1 MIIGLIKI
9 FFYSFLLYIAWT
21 TLKVLFSILLVVLQ
35 FRKAVK
41 TATASAG
48 NPGNPPPRTN
58 TPGGVE
64 EMALDPTCGSYVSV
78 GHALSADFRGER
90 HYFCSPK
97 CLDDYR
103 LKIGG

>member
-9 FFYSFLLYIAWT
+9 FFYAFLLYIGWT
-21 TLKVLFSILLVVLQ
+21 ILKVLFSILLIALQ

-41 TATASAG
+41 TATAGAG
-48 NPGNPPPRTN
+48 NPVRTN

-78 GHALSADFRGER
+78 GHAISADFRGER
-90 HYFCSPK
+90 HYFCSTK

-103 LKIGG
+103 LKIGA